1 MTLEV
6 LDMAAINQ
14 IEIRSEAK
22 VLCPKC
28 QTEGKKSKV
37 IYYPGQTIPKM
48 RFTDG
53 YWNEDGDFIE
63 FNEEIKAPS
72 YTCCNGHTTPC
83 NQ

>member
-1 MTLEV
+1 MTLQV
-6 LDMAAINQ
+6 
-14 IEIRSEAK
+14 EIRRKNEVK

-28 QTEGKKSKV
+28 QSEGKKSKV

-63 FNEEIKAPS
+63 FNEEIKVPS
-72 YTCCNGHTTPC
+72 YICCNGHVTPC
-83 NQ
+83 NR